1 MYLQGATSAPRM
13 TDSEKICANLFSFFF
28 LPQGL
33 LPIHCCAMQGRMDVM
48 QLMLQYDP
56 KDTIVAALNSEED
69 RSPPSLLH
77 LAIAND
83 FIDCADWSVHCS
95 SRF

>member
-1 MYLQGATSAPRM
+1 MVATSAPRFA
-13 TDSEKICANLFSFFF
+13 DWCHEQPLFF
-28 LPQGL
+28 PQGL
-33 LPIHCCAMQGRMDVM
+33 LPIHCCAMQGRVDVM
-48 QLMLQYDP
+48 QLMRQYDP
-56 KDTIVAALNSEED
+56 KDTIVAALNSEEN

-95 SRF
+95 